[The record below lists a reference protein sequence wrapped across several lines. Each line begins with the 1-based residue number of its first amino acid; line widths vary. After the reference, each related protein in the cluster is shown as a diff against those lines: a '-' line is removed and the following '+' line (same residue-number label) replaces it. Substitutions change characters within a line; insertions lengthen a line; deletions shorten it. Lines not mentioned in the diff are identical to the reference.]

1 MKKRWYEMSANVCI
15 LISMIEL
22 AQAADRERYAKRL
35 INELLDLGYEPDP
48 ELYKSCSEKYSMKRW
63 YDTNRDVF
71 LAIEYL
77 KDADKNIQD
86 TAVVRVS
93 DYMRLASVS

>member
-22 AQAADRERYAKRL
+22 SKTADRERYAKRL

-48 ELYKSCSEKYSMKRW
+48 DMYELCTEKYAMKRW
-63 YDTNRDVF
+63 YDSNRDVF

-77 KDADKNIQD
+77 KDADKSIQD

-93 DYMRLASVS
+93 DYMRLEAVS